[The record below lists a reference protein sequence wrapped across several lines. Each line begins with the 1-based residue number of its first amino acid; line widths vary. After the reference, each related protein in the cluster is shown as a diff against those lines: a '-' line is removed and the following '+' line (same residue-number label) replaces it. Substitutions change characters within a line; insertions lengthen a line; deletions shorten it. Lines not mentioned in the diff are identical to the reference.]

1 MLIQV
6 PCDGVFV
13 VTFFKKIYNKTII
26 GFGFCDVLNNQGLGK
41 CYQPGV
47 CSKTRTEYL
56 RMADADGKM
65 QIEKCGWKNKMRI
78 AKKVRG
84 RKREM
89 GMAKKKKQTRKKS
102 TNKQLTKEIF
112 LSSRCHM
119 VGPFKYIQNVRP
131 IVGTVL
137 YPAIPFIN
145 VTEIRTLRSS
155 FLNTHILD
163 ALLL

>member
-13 VTFFKKIYNKTII
+13 VTFFKTIYNKTII

-89 GMAKKKKQTRKKS
+89 GMAKKKK
-102 TNKQLTKEIF
+102 NKQEKNQQT
-112 LSSRCHM
+112 
-119 VGPFKYIQNVRP
+119 N
-131 IVGTVL
+131 
-137 YPAIPFIN
+137 N
-145 VTEIRTLRSS
+145 
-155 FLNTHILD
+155 
-163 ALLL
+163 